1 LKKKSSNMKKIPTG
15 RLFAVKEQDLVDK
28 MFN

>member
-1 LKKKSSNMKKIPTG
+1 LFYGMESVEPVSNG
-15 RLFAVKEQDLVDK
+15 RLFAVKEQDIVDK

>member
-1 LKKKSSNMKKIPTG
+1 MESVEPVSNG